1 MKSSFVSG
9 WKMPE
14 RMFPATSRPLPAVV
28 KVTVELDQAMSPAT
42 RKASSSFQIQVLGAL
57 W

>member
-1 MKSSFVSG
+1 MKSSLVSG

-28 KVTVELDQAMSPAT
+28 NSRVELDQAMSPAT
-42 RKASSSFQIQVLGAL
+42 RKASSSFQAQVLGAF